1 MRQNDPDTS
10 LHLDPSY
17 KKSVKFHY
25 LGREITPQE
34 FSKTVESF
42 FFFFLLPNNGSILNP
57 KSLPSSQMHLLAP
70 IRAPTDIVPDIWISL
85 TAKAMSQFSE
95 SLQILRDFP
104 PEASNKSLRTNE
116 YV

>member
-1 MRQNDPDTS
+1 MRPNVPDTS
-10 LHLDPSY
+10 LHLDLSY
-17 KKSVKFHY
+17 KKSVKVHY
-25 LGREITPQE
+25 LGREIR
-34 FSKTVESF
+34 SF
-42 FFFFLLPNNGSILNP
+42 LRQLRFFLLPNNGSILNL

-104 PEASNKSLRTNE
+104 PEASNNSLRTNE